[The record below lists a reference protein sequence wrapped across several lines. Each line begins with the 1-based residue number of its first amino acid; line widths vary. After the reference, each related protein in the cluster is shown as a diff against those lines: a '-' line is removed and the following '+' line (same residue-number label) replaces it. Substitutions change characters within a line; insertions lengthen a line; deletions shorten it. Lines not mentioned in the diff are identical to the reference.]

1 MQAHAAERRKFAR
14 DRRMNMFLSGDDTA
28 TMHELADAGICRMT
42 HRTASYKGISVLLSV
57 ASPSIAK
64 GGPV

>member
-1 MQAHAAERRKFAR
+1 MKKSKFTGEQIAFALCR
-14 DRRMNMFLSGDDTA
+14 A
-28 TMHELADAGICRMT
+28 KAGICRVT
-42 HRTASYKGISVLLSV
+42 HRTASHKGISVLLSV